1 MATQTG
7 RNVRVEIAATYGA
20 AKTVSSVSKA
30 SPGVATTSVAHS
42 MTDGTIGY
50 FADDVA
56 GMEEIA
62 GAAFSVDGPVST
74 TFNIEG
80 EDTTTYGTFTSGTFI
95 PVATW
100 STLSTAT
107 SYEISD
113 SAPDQVDTTVLLS
126 RIKQQEAGLLASQ
139 TISFGNLS
147 DAQLA
152 AFTLIKNAA
161 KANGGYVVGRITLA
175 NGERRIFR
183 GQPSLPGESMAV
195 GQKATNNLT
204 VLVKGF
210 VGMLPA

>member
-20 AKTVSSVSKA
+20 AKTVSAISKA
-30 SPGVATTSVAHS
+30 SPGVCTTSVAHS

-50 FADDVA
+50 FSDDLA
-56 GMEEIA
+56 GMEELA

-80 EDTTTYGTFTSGTFI
+80 EDTSTYGTFSSGTFI

-100 STLSTAT
+100 ATLSTAT

-113 SAPDQVDTTVLLS
+113 SAPDQIDATTLLS
-126 RIKQQEAGLLASQ
+126 RIKLQEAGLLANQ
-139 TISFGNLS
+139 TITFGNLS
-147 DAQLA
+147 DAQLS
-152 AFTLIKNAA
+152 AFTLLKNAA
-161 KANGGYVVGRITLA
+161 KANGGYVVGRITLS

-183 GQPSLPGESMAV
+183 GQPSLPGESLSV
-195 GQKATNNLT
+195 GQKATNNLQI
-204 VLVKGF
+204 LVKGF

>member
-7 RNVRVEIAATYGA
+7 RNVRVEIAATYSA
-20 AKTVSSVSKA
+20 AKTVTAVTKA
-30 SPGVATTSVAHS
+30 SPGVAASAAHG

-50 FADDVA
+50 FSDDTA
-56 GMEEIA
+56 GMEELA
-62 GAAFSVDGPVST
+62 GAAFSVDSPITGN
-74 TFNIEG
+74 FNLEG

-100 STLSTAT
+100 TTLSTAT

-113 SAPDQVDTTVLLS
+113 SAPDQVDTTTLLS
-126 RIKQQEAGLLASQ
+126 RIKQQEAGLLAAQ

-147 DAQLA
+147 DAQLS

-161 KANGGYVVGRITLA
+161 KANGGYVVGRITLS

-183 GQPSLPGESMAV
+183 GQPSLPGESMTV

-204 VLVKGF
+204 ILVKGF